1 VTANLYHRL
10 VLAIRSTEPRQ
21 TRLYMRGGRTVA
33 AIHWW
38 PVAGMVEIDTYDTDG
53 HVARVEAHDA
63 ATLRAALATNAY
75 SAPWARTAKL
85 LLSSR

>member
-1 VTANLYHRL
+1 VTANLYQRL
-10 VLAIRSTEPRQ
+10 VLAIRSPEPRQ

-38 PVAGMVEIDTYDTDG
+38 PIAAMVEIDTYDTDG

-63 ATLRAALATNAY
+63 ATLRAALATNSY
-75 SAPWARTAKL
+75 HAPWARTVRL
-85 LLSSR
+85 LLSPR